1 MRNSDSQRIHFP
13 GYERKNAVLILFFL
27 TIILLT
33 GFDGYAQCPEG
44 NIPPPSVEEL
54 WSTREYF
61 EYSVRYGPFHLGTIT
76 VEVRPDT
83 LYNGKYYRY
92 AEATIKGN
100 PKLPFVSKKEQVFSS
115 LMAHNDTIPYDILY
129 WKDDLE
135 KDEKKNEIYRLDYQ
149 KGKVFVTIKGQPED
163 TLALDEPSVCGPA
176 YFFYTRIFAGT
187 NKHLKVPLYVNQE
200 KNYITMDNTM
210 TIENINCSIYP
221 GGHILTYTSSGNA
234 NFDGPFGFK
243 GYYRAWYAIGHM
255 KIPVQAYLRV
265 WLGNVKIRL
274 VKYTVIPA
282 S

>member
-1 MRNSDSQRIHFP
+1 MRKEGLQKI
-13 GYERKNAVLILFFL
+13 GTTGIEKKNAVLILFL
-27 TIILLT
+27 LIIYLIT
-33 GFDGYAQCPEG
+33 GINLYAQCPEST
-44 NIPPPSVEEL
+44 IPPPTVEEL
-54 WSTREYF
+54 WNTREFF
-61 EYSVRYGPFHLGTIT
+61 EYSVHYGPFHLGTVT

-83 LYNGKYYRY
+83 MYNGKDYRY
-92 AEATIKGN
+92 VEAIIKGN

-115 LMAHNDTIPYDILY
+115 LMAHNDTIPYDVLY

-135 KDEKKNEIYRLDYQ
+135 KNEKKNEIYHLDYN
-149 KGKVFVTIKGQPED
+149 KGKVFVSIKGQPED
-163 TLALDEPSVCGPA
+163 TLSLNEPSVCGPA

-187 NKHLKVPLYVNQE
+187 NKHLKVPLYVNVE
-200 KNYITMDNTM
+200 KNYITMDNT
-210 TIENINCSIYP
+210 TTVENINCSIYP

-234 NFDGPFGFK
+234 SFDGPFGFK

-274 VKYTVIPA
+274 VKYTVIPG